1 MGTSTKN
8 KKNPWKEKA
17 KDRGEKVRRLKQKVT
32 RQTVRAEK
40 WKEKYNILKSS
51 TKVTLVR
58 RHKYPLELIWM
69 AILMVTNFNISLRGA
84 SKSLSKLGE
93 LLGLQIDKISP
104 TTIRNWSLKYGFHCL
119 LQPITSGKYVII
131 SDESVEIGREH
142 LLLLLV
148 VPIEKYSP
156 ILPLNMSDVKV
167 LDLSIQ
173 ESWKGDE
180 ISEMIQK
187 KIDEHGIELLYGISD
202 KGHNLLKAYKNLNIP
217 WIGDCTHEI
226 ANQTQS
232 IFKENNS
239 LNDFMKAMKLLRAK
253 WIMSKHNNLYVP
265 PNLRVKSRF
274 HEIFIV
280 HKWGQRILE
289 YWKTIP
295 SSAKE
300 ELKFVKQAESL
311 IRLMESFHY
320 LIEEFTKIFKS
331 KGIQK
336 TSLAQWEK
344 SIKNHRQK
352 NEKDWTEQEEQF
364 ITAMNNY
371 LNDQKA
377 KLPNS
382 NQILCCS
389 DIIESMFG
397 KYKNKGGIKMIT
409 EDVLKIAAYPKD
421 KNIFEIKQAIEQVKI
436 VDVLNWKNNNT
447 TISKLALL
455 KRNKKKSAA

>member
-1 MGTSTKN
+1 MS
-8 KKNPWKEKA
+8 
-17 KDRGEKVRRLKQKVT
+17 
-32 RQTVRAEK
+32 
-40 WKEKYNILKSS
+40 
-51 TKVTLVR
+51 
-58 RHKYPLELIWM
+58 
-69 AILMVTNFNISLRGA
+69 ILMVTNFNISLRGA
-84 SKSLSKLGE
+84 SKSLAKLGE
-93 LLGLQIDKISP
+93 LFGLQIDKISP

-148 VPIEKYSP
+148 VSIENYSP

-232 IFKENNS
+232 IFKENDS
-239 LNDFMKAMKLLRAK
+239 LNDFMKAMRLLRAK

-265 PNLRVKSRF
+265 PNLRAKSRF

-289 YWKTIP
+289 NWKTIP
-295 SSAKE
+295 STAKE

-336 TSLAQWEK
+336 ISLVQWEK
-344 SIKNHRQK
+344 FVKIHRKKNK
-352 NEKDWTEQEEQF
+352 KDWTEQEEQF

-371 LNDQKA
+371 INDQKA
-377 KLPNS
+377 KLPNA

-436 VDVLNWKNNNT
+436 VDVLNWKKNNT